1 MKTLEKQP
9 KTMELLPWVPKH
21 AHEKK
26 ARDDFSASAAPLNQQ
41 RARRKPDREM
51 LTERMF
57 NALLTEWRLLIASNP

>member
-1 MKTLEKQP
+1 MKMKIREKQP
-9 KTMELLPWVPKH
+9 ETLELLPWVPTH

-57 NALLTEWRLLIASNP
+57 IALLTER

>member
-1 MKTLEKQP
+1 MKMKIREKQP
-9 KTMELLPWVPKH
+9 ETLDLLPWVPTY

-51 LTERMF
+51 LPDRMF
-57 NALLTEWRLLIASNP
+57 IALLN